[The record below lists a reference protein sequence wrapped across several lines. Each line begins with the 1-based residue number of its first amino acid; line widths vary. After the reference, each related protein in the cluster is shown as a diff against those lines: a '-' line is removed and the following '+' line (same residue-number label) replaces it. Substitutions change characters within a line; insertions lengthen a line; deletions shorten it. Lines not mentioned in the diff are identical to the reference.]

1 MLAANCCTPRLLT
14 VSAFEKLRYGRILG
28 DDAAS
33 SADAA
38 MAANPLYDTQ
48 PLDRTDGR
56 ALDLRH
62 VASSP
67 RSASPAILSAPSR
80 TAPGR
85 TGNKRT
91 RRKQRCYTRP
101 NLRGRNQD
109 RDWDQHRIIETEAT
123 SRPVV
128 WPRDRPRPNFGL
140 QVDVE
145 TKILPSSWSV
155 DVRSR
160 DWDWDADQTLAM

>member
-1 MLAANCCTPRLLT
+1 MLAANCRTPRLLT

-80 TAPGR
+80 IAPGR
-85 TGNKRT
+85 TGNKQANS
-91 RRKQRCYTRP
+91 KKAAM
-101 NLRGRNQD
+101 L
-109 RDWDQHRIIETEAT
+109 HETEP
-123 SRPVV
+123 SRPK
-128 WPRDRPRPNFGL
+128 PRPRLRPAPNH
-140 QVDVE
+140 
-145 TKILPSSWSV
+145 
-155 DVRSR
+155 
-160 DWDWDADQTLAM
+160 